1 MRKYK
6 ITIDKTNNRS
16 YNKENKRS
24 EQTFGTNVYTVRIK
38 QYSFAASEWK
48 GGNYM
53 ENYLS
58 YRERLEISK
67 RRRAEQIRKRIIMIC
82 LVVMVF
88 ATTVLAIT
96 QRASADTPEIRKK
109 TCTSI
114 EIQPGDTLWSIAE
127 TYYTDECLD
136 LRSYI
141 DEIKKTNNMCDDKLV
156 SGRYLIVPYYKAC
169 VE

>member
-1 MRKYK
+1 
-6 ITIDKTNNRS
+6 
-16 YNKENKRS
+16 
-24 EQTFGTNVYTVRIK
+24 
-38 QYSFAASEWK
+38 
-48 GGNYM
+48 M

-67 RRRAEQIRKRIIMIC
+67 RRRTEQIRKRIIMVC
-82 LVVMVF
+82 LAVLVI

-127 TYYTDECLD
+127 TYYTEECQN

-141 DEIKKTNNMCDDKLV
+141 DEIMKTNNMYDDKLV
-156 SGRYLIVPYYKAC
+156 SGRNLIVPYYKAC
-169 VE
+169 AE